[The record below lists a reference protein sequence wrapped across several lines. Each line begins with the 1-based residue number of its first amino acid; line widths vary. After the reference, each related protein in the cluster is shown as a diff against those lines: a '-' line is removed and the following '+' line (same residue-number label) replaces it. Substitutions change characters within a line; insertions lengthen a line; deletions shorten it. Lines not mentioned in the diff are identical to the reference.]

1 MYFII
6 LVDENSKCS
15 LYLMALFISL
25 IIYNL
30 TLLELYSVYII
41 TEDLF
46 NSLRAKQNG
55 HHFADDIFKCIFFSE
70 NVLIP
75 IEISL
80 KFVPKSLM
88 NSKPVL
94 VQIMV
99 WHRTDNKPLFEP
111 MMALYTDAYTVECLY
126 NVVHYN
132 AIFHTTLP

>member
-70 NVLIP
+70 KVLIP

-80 KFVPKSLM
+80 KFVPKSPI

-111 MMALYTDAYTVECLY
+111 MMA
-126 NVVHYN
+126 
-132 AIFHTTLP
+132 